1 MSATAATTGS
11 TAALDE
17 PVEWPNPATRCKK
30 LRVALP
36 GRRCATLDLRFIVEN
51 LEAVRQNCRNRG
63 VEVDLDA
70 LVRLDA
76 LRRERLTEQ
85 QQVQERRNKLA
96 RDIKG
101 RKPSDEERAL
111 GKELKEREAALEEE
125 LGRTV
130 GELAA
135 LHSLVPNLT
144 HPAAPIGRSDEDNR
158 EIRRSGAP
166 PQFSWKALDHVELAA
181 KHDLIDFES
190 GAKVAGQKFYYLKNE
205 LVLLEQAL
213 VRFALDSLRRR
224 GYTLFQTPDL
234 ARAEVAAGLGFNPRG
249 AETNIYSIADSDLVL
264 VGTAEITLGG
274 LHQGEILDGES
285 LPRRY
290 CGVSHCFRVEGGAH
304 GRASRGLYRVH
315 QFTKVEM
322 FAITKP
328 EASEAMHEELVG
340 IEEEI
345 YRELEVPFRVVD
357 VCTGDLGAPAYRKY
371 DLEAWMTCRGEGGGW
386 GEITSTSNCTDY
398 QARRLGVRFRDGE
411 GDKTRFCHL
420 LNGTAVALSRAP
432 IAILE
437 NHQQADGSIVIPKA
451 LRPYTGFDRIG

>member
-1 MSATAATTGS
+1 M
-11 TAALDE
+11 
-17 PVEWPNPATRCKK
+17 
-30 LRVALP
+30 
-36 GRRCATLDLRFIVEN
+36 LDLRFIVEN
-51 LEAVRQNCRNRG
+51 LEAIRQNCRNRG

-76 LRRERLTEQ
+76 ERRERLTEQ
-85 QQVQERRNKLA
+85 QSVQERRNKLA
-96 RDIKG
+96 REIKG
-101 RKPSDEERAL
+101 RKPSEGERAL
-111 GKELKEREAALEEE
+111 GKELKEREASLEEALE
-125 LGRTV
+125 RTRV
-130 GELAA
+130 ELAA
-135 LHSLVPNLT
+135 LHGAVPNLT
-144 HPAAPIGRSDEDNR
+144 HPAAPIGKTEEDNR
-158 EIRRSGAP
+158 ELRVFGAAP
-166 PQFSWKALDHVELAA
+166 KFAFKALDHVDLAA
-181 KHDLIDFES
+181 RHDLIDFES
-190 GAKVAGQKFYYLKNE
+190 AAKVTGQKFYYLKNE
-205 LVLLEQAL
+205 LVLVEQAL
-213 VRFALDSLRRR
+213 IRFSLDLLRRK

-274 LHQGEILDGES
+274 LHLNEILDGAT

-290 CGVSHCFRVEGGAH
+290 CGLSHCFRVEGGAH

-315 QFTKVEM
+315 QFSKVEM
-322 FAITKP
+322 FAITRP
-328 EASEAMHEELVG
+328 EESEAMHEELVG

-345 YRELEVPFRVVD
+345 YRALEIPFRVVD

-398 QARRLGVRFRDGE
+398 QARRLGVRFRDPVT
-411 GDKTRFCHL
+411 DKTRFCHM

-437 NHQQADGSIVIPKA
+437 NHQQADGSVSIPKA

>member
-1 MSATAATTGS
+1 
-11 TAALDE
+11 
-17 PVEWPNPATRCKK
+17 
-30 LRVALP
+30 
-36 GRRCATLDLRFIVEN
+36 
-51 LEAVRQNCRNRG
+51 
-63 VEVDLDA
+63 
-70 LVRLDA
+70 
-76 LRRERLTEQ
+76 
-85 QQVQERRNKLA
+85 
-96 RDIKG
+96 
-101 RKPSDEERAL
+101 
-111 GKELKEREAALEEE
+111 
-125 LGRTV
+125 
-130 GELAA
+130 
-135 LHSLVPNLT
+135 
-144 HPAAPIGRSDEDNR
+144 
-158 EIRRSGAP
+158 
-166 PQFSWKALDHVELAA
+166 
-181 KHDLIDFES
+181 
-190 GAKVAGQKFYYLKNE
+190 
-205 LVLLEQAL
+205 VLLEQAL
-213 VRFALDSLRRR
+213 VRFALDFLRRR

-249 AETNIYSIADSDLVL
+249 AETNIYSVADTDLVL

-274 LHQGEILDGES
+274 LHQNEILEAES

-322 FAITKP
+322 FAITHP
-328 EASEAMHEELVG
+328 DASEAMHEELLG
-340 IEEEI
+340 IEEAM

-398 QARRLGVRFRDGE
+398 QARRLGVRFRDPAT
-411 GDKTRFCHL
+411 DKTRFCHM

-437 NHQQADGSIVIPKA
+437 NHQQADGSISIPKA

>member
-1 MSATAATTGS
+1 M
-11 TAALDE
+11 
-17 PVEWPNPATRCKK
+17 
-30 LRVALP
+30 
-36 GRRCATLDLRFIVEN
+36 LDLRFIVEN
-51 LEAVRQNCRNRG
+51 LAAVRENCRNRG
-63 VEVDLDA
+63 VEIDLDA

-76 LRRERLTEQ
+76 ERRERLTEQ
-85 QQVQERRNKLA
+85 QAVQEQRNKLA
-96 RDIKG
+96 RDMKG

-111 GKELKEREAALEEE
+111 GKELKERDAALEEE
-125 LGRTV
+125 LVRLRD
-130 GELAA
+130 ELAA
-135 LHSLVPNLT
+135 LHALVPNMT
-144 HPAAPIGRSDEDNR
+144 HPAAPIGHGEEENR
-158 EIRRSGAP
+158 ELRRSGTP
-166 PQFSWKALDHVELAA
+166 PKFGWKALDHVELAA

-190 GAKVAGQKFYYLKNE
+190 AAKVAGQKFYYLKNE

-213 VRFALDSLRRR
+213 VRYSLDFLRKR

-274 LHQGEILDGES
+274 LHQGEILEAES

-290 CGVSHCFRVEGGAH
+290 AGLSHCFRVEGGAH

-322 FAITKP
+322 FAITTP
-328 EASEAMHEELVG
+328 EASEAMHEELVA

-345 YRELEVPFRVVD
+345 YRDLEVPFRVVD

-398 QARRLGVRFRDGE
+398 QARRLGVRFRDPAS
-411 GDKTRFCHL
+411 DKTRFCHL

-432 IAILE
+432 VAILE
-437 NHQQADGSIVIPKA
+437 NHQQADGSISIPKA

>member
-1 MSATAATTGS
+1 M
-11 TAALDE
+11 
-17 PVEWPNPATRCKK
+17 
-30 LRVALP
+30 
-36 GRRCATLDLRFIVEN
+36 LDLRFIVEN
-51 LEAVRQNCRNRG
+51 LDAVRRNCRDRG
-63 VEVDLDA
+63 VEVDLDG

-76 LRRERLTEQ
+76 LRRERVTEQ
-85 QQVQERRNKLA
+85 QAVQEQRNKLA
-96 RDIKG
+96 RDMKG
-101 RKPSDEERAL
+101 RKPSDAERAL
-111 GKELKEREAALEEE
+111 GKDLKERDAALEEE
-125 LGRTV
+125 LVRLRD
-130 GELAA
+130 ELAA
-135 LHSLVPNLT
+135 LHGLVPNLT
-144 HPAAPIGRSDEDNR
+144 HPDAPIGHSEEDNR

-166 PQFSWKALDHVELAA
+166 AKFAFKALDHVELAA
-181 KHDLIDFES
+181 KHDLIDFEAA
-190 GAKVAGQKFYYLKNE
+190 AKVTGQKFYYLKNE

-213 VRFALDSLRRR
+213 VRFALDFLRKR

-234 ARAEVAAGLGFNPRG
+234 ARAEVASGLGFNPRG

-274 LHQGEILDGES
+274 LHQGEILEAES

-290 CGVSHCFRVEGGAH
+290 CGVSHCFRVEGGAA

-322 FAITKP
+322 FAITLP
-328 EASEAMHEELVG
+328 EASEAMHEELVA

-345 YRELEVPFRVVD
+345 YCELEVPFRVVD

-398 QARRLGVRFRDGE
+398 QARRLGVRFRDPVS
-411 GDKTRFCHL
+411 DKTRFCHL

>member
-1 MSATAATTGS
+1 M
-11 TAALDE
+11 
-17 PVEWPNPATRCKK
+17 
-30 LRVALP
+30 
-36 GRRCATLDLRFIVEN
+36 LDLRFIAEN
-51 LEAVRQNCRNRG
+51 LTAVRQNCRNRG

-76 LRRERLTEQ
+76 ERRERITEQ
-85 QQVQERRNKLA
+85 QSVQERRNKLA
-96 RDIKG
+96 QAMKG
-101 RKPSDEERAL
+101 RKPSEEERQL
-111 GKELKEREAALEEE
+111 GKELKERDAELEEV
-125 LGRTV
+125 LVRTRD
-130 GELAA
+130 ELAR
-135 LHSLVPNLT
+135 LHQLVPNLT
-144 HPAAPIGRSDEDNR
+144 HPDAPIGKTEDDNR
-158 EIRRSGAP
+158 ELRVHGAP
-166 PQFSWKALDHVELAA
+166 PKFAWKALDHLELAA

-190 GAKVAGQKFYYLKNE
+190 AAKVAGQKFYFLKNE

-213 VRFALDSLRRR
+213 VRFSLDLLRRK

-264 VGTAEITLGG
+264 IGTAEITLGG
-274 LHQGEILDGES
+274 LHQNEILAGDS

-290 CGVSHCFRVEGGAH
+290 CGLSHCFRVEGGAH

-322 FAITKP
+322 FAITRP

-345 YRELEVPFRVVD
+345 YRALEVPFRVVD

-411 GDKTRFCHL
+411 SDRPRFVHM

-437 NHQQADGSIVIPKA
+437 NHQRADGSVAIPAA

>member
-1 MSATAATTGS
+1 M
-11 TAALDE
+11 
-17 PVEWPNPATRCKK
+17 
-30 LRVALP
+30 
-36 GRRCATLDLRFIVEN
+36 RFIAEN
-51 LEAVRQNCRNRG
+51 LDAVRENCRNRG

-76 LRRERLTEQ
+76 ERRERITEHQ
-85 QQVQERRNKLA
+85 SLQEQRNKLA
-96 RDIKG
+96 QAMKG
-101 RKPSDEERAL
+101 RKPSDEERQL
-111 GKELKEREAALEEE
+111 GKQLKERDAELEQALA
-125 LGRTV
+125 RTRDEV
-130 GELAA
+130 LR
-135 LHSLVPNLT
+135 LQLLVPNMT
-144 HPAAPIGRSDEDNR
+144 HPAAPIGRTEDDNR
-158 EIRRSGAP
+158 QLRVHGAP
-166 PQFSWKALDHVELAA
+166 PKFAWKALDHLELAA
-181 KHDLIDFES
+181 RHDLIDFES
-190 GAKVAGQKFYYLKNE
+190 AAKVAGQKFYFLKNE

-213 VRFALDSLRRR
+213 VRFALDLLRRK

-274 LHQGEILDGES
+274 LHQNEILAGES

-322 FAITKP
+322 FAITRP

-345 YRELEVPFRVVD
+345 YRALEVPFRVVD
-357 VCTGDLGAPAYRKY
+357 VCTGDLGAPAYRKF
-371 DLEAWMTCRGEGGGW
+371 DLEAWMICRGEGGGW

-398 QARRLGVRFRDGE
+398 QARRLAVRFRDGE
-411 GDKTRFCHL
+411 SDRPRFVHM

-437 NHQQADGSIVIPKA
+437 NHQQADGSIAIPAA